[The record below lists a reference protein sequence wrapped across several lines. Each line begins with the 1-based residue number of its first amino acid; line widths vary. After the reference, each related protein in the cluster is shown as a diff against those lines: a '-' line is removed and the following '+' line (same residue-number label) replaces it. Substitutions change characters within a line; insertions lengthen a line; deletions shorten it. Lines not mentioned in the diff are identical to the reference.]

1 MHIFTPPRLHTAH
14 LFSFSAT
21 GDLCRRYQ
29 KKVDG
34 LRKQV
39 EKAMGKEIS
48 AHQYLANLVGLAENV
63 TKERDSLK
71 YLVSFLKVIFCELKF
86 YCKCNFNTIF

>member
-1 MHIFTPPRLHTAH
+1 MDI
-14 LFSFSAT
+14 
-21 GDLCRRYQ
+21 
-29 KKVDG
+29 

-48 AHQYLANLVGLAENV
+48 AHQYLTNLVGLAENV

-71 YLVSFLKVIFCELKF
+71 YLVSFLKVMFCKLKALYANVTF
-86 YCKCNFNTIF
+86 KTIF

>member
-1 MHIFTPPRLHTAH
+1 
-14 LFSFSAT
+14 
-21 GDLCRRYQ
+21 
-29 KKVDG
+29 
-34 LRKQV
+34 
-39 EKAMGKEIS
+39 MGKEMS